1 MMRTPQR
8 FSGIRKVKLLWAL
21 VLLQAC
27 AVPVP
32 PTGGPPDTTPP
43 MLVASEPVSGSVNV
57 STDRLVFVFSEPID
71 RSSFQSAFSITPE
84 LEGPIDI
91 RGSSRRLE
99 VWLPEKLRAETTYRI
114 TLDISLRDQRRV
126 SLAAPITLAFST
138 GSELDRARL
147 SGRMVY
153 AADGAAASGVDVLA
167 FARADSASITAGP
180 LYRTQ
185 TGADGRF
192 VIDYL
197 ANRSFFVVGLR
208 DANGN
213 RRIDEGEWVAVPP
226 KEEIQADTTDYEIPT
241 PWILHRPDRISPTVE
256 RIRAVAESDIEIR
269 LSEPLAL
276 FLDESVPDGH
286 VLTLTDSTGTRR
298 QDLAEVW
305 FKEDRPRTLYVLAD
319 GLTPGRWSLSGSL
332 ALSDSSGNP
341 VQDFRLEFDVPEGL
355 PTPEPVDFLRWTP
368 DSLAVHA
375 EGEGA
380 VRTVWPM
387 EQPGLRLTRP
397 AVGVDISFADTSGTE
412 LPWSSVRKD
421 ATGYTWMAASED
433 PYAVMVRLPGQ
444 DSTYSLQLKT
454 ASMRQLGALGINL
467 KQGAQPSP
475 TIKAHLYP
483 VDGLGQR
490 LAETVVEEDL
500 ILFRELPGGLRGR
513 IVVFDDRDGDD
524 TWSPGSLIPYVPA
537 EAVQWYAFGER
548 VRPRWDTIASDSL
561 SFVATGLFVP
571 NRSENPGE

>member
-1 MMRTPQR
+1 MKRTPHLWSCIPTVR
-8 FSGIRKVKLLWAL
+8 LLWAL

-43 MLVASEPVSGSVNV
+43 MLVTSEPVSGSVNV
-57 STDRLVFVFSEPID
+57 VTDRLVFVFSEPID

-91 RGSSRRLE
+91 RGSSRRVE
-99 VWLPEKLRAETTYRI
+99 VWLPEKLRAATTYRI

-153 AADGAAASGVDVLA
+153 AANGAAASGVDVLA
-167 FARADSASITAGP
+167 FASADSASMTAGA

-185 TGADGRF
+185 TGTDGRF

-226 KEEIQADTTDYEIPT
+226 KEGIQADTTDYEIPT
-241 PWILHRPDRISPTVE
+241 PWVLYRPDRTSPTVE
-256 RIRAVAESDIEIR
+256 RVRAVSESDIEIR

-276 FLDESVPDGH
+276 FLDESMPDGH
-286 VLTLTDSTGTRR
+286 VLTLADSSGTRH
-298 QDLAEVW
+298 QDLTEVW
-305 FKEDRPRTLYVLAD
+305 FTEDRPRALYALANE
-319 GLTPGRWSLSGSL
+319 LTPGPWSLSGSL

-368 DSLAVHA
+368 DSLYA

-397 AVGVDISFADTSGTE
+397 AVGVDISFTDTSGTE
-412 LPWSSVRKD
+412 LPWSSVRRD
-421 ATGYTWMAASED
+421 ATGYAWMTASED

-444 DSTYSLQLKT
+444 DSTFSLQLKT
-454 ASMRQLGALGINL
+454 ASMRQLGALGINV
-467 KQGAQPSP
+467 KQGAQPSQ
-475 TIKAHLYP
+475 TIKGHLYP
-483 VDGLGQR
+483 INGTGQR
-490 LAETVVEEDL
+490 LAEAVAEEDL

-537 EAVQWYAFGER
+537 EAVRWYAFDER
-548 VRPRWDTIASDSL
+548 VRPRWDTIASDTL
-561 SFVATGLFVP
+561 SFAATGLPAP
-571 NRSENPGE
+571 NRSVSPDE

>member
-1 MMRTPQR
+1 MKRTPQR
-8 FSGIRKVKLLWAL
+8 SLGIREVRLLWAL

-57 STDRLVFVFSEPID
+57 GTDRLVFVFSEPID
-71 RSSFQSAFSITPE
+71 RSSFQSAFSITPQ

-91 RGSSRRLE
+91 RGSSRRVE
-99 VWLPEKLRAETTYRI
+99 VWLPEKLRAATTYRI

-167 FARADSASITAGP
+167 FASADSAGMTAGP

-185 TGADGRF
+185 TGTDGRF

-226 KEEIQADTTDYEIPT
+226 KEGIQADTTDYEIPT
-241 PWILHRPDRISPTVE
+241 PWVLYRPDRTSPTVD
-256 RIRAVAESDIEIR
+256 RVRAVAENDIEIR

-276 FLDESVPDGH
+276 FLDESMPDGH
-286 VLTLTDSTGTRR
+286 VLTLADSTGTRR

-305 FKEDRPRTLYVLAD
+305 FKEDRPRTLYALAD
-319 GLTPGRWSLSGSL
+319 ELSPGRWSLSGSL

-355 PTPEPVDFLRWTP
+355 PIPEPVDFLRWTP
-368 DSLAVHA
+368 DSLYA

-397 AVGVDISFADTSGTE
+397 AAGVDFSFADTSGTV
-412 LPWSSVRKD
+412 LPWSSIRRD
-421 ATGYTWMAASED
+421 ATGYAWMAASED
-433 PYAVMVRLPGQ
+433 PYAVMVRLPEQ
-444 DSTYSLQLKT
+444 DSTFSLQLKT

-475 TIKAHLYP
+475 AIKAHLYSM
-483 VDGLGQR
+483 DGRGQR
-490 LAETVVEEDL
+490 LAETVVEGDL

-513 IVVFDDRDGDD
+513 IVVFDDQDGDD

-537 EAVQWYAFGER
+537 EAIRWYAFDER

-571 NRSENPGE
+571 NRSANPGE